1 MADFG
6 GSFEG
11 NSYGGNTC
19 SYGGNSF
26 GGSNLDPSGL
36 RLVDTTEL
44 LVPLPG
50 GNQPEASAVTMDTED
65 FVEADFVEAYF
76 EENASTGF
84 PAAGYVVNYMI
95 VCFLY

>member
-11 NSYGGNTC
+11 SSYAGNTC

-26 GGSNLDPSGL
+26 GSSNLDPSGV

-44 LVPLPG
+44 LVPPPG
-50 GNQPEASAVTMDTED
+50 GSQPEASAVTMDTEE

-76 EENASTGF
+76 EDNASTGF
-84 PAAGYVVNYMI
+84 AAPGYVWLTTCYI
-95 VCFLY
+95 